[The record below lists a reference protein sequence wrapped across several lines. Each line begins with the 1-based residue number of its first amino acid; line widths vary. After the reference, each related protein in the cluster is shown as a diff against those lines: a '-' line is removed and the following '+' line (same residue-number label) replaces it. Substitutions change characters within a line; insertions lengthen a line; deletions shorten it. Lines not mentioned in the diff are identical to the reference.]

1 MSIGKI
7 KKAVAKIVA
16 ITALVSS
23 VMTIVG
29 FAQVS
34 ETNDN
39 KYIINSVTMNNRDV
53 EYSRVPSK
61 GNFYVNIYFEASES
75 EFVPATALVAA
86 YSEDGKLV
94 SVNYE
99 EITEDINLDGRC
111 SVYIGACSTA
121 ISAVKIFI
129 WNSID
134 GMKPL
139 SESFSIVNE
148 PLKEYGVVVGMYT
161 IAGDEYPTVR
171 IITADGEIEAY
182 EAKSVKV
189 AEAIAKSVGQDS
201 TEFGKDD
208 VDFVNSVIE
217 YKIVNNKITFWNDEN
232 LDACNALTPV
242 GGQSMEHN
250 ADALT
255 LGEYRI
261 NSETTQL
268 INLKNYVE
276 DNEANDITVDS
287 LVDGIEY
294 EAYVYAQNAD
304 GDYEFVVILGNE
316 DIIKSESKL
325 AVVSGIG
332 DTKTVNGVDCTTV
345 EVIEGGVESVEIF
358 IEGEVS
364 FAEGEII
371 SYLVNDNGYISQTE
385 YGSLLKPDSNYTT
398 MLNTAITG
406 FSANID
412 NVTYNEDRNVYEI
425 DIDKEGI
432 NVKARASFGPVYRKS
447 GNTLDMFQA
456 GDDTSNVVT
465 DIKTFNVAN
474 ANSVVYDYSA
484 KSGYRVSVGSASQPK
499 SRYSVAIDEDD
510 VIWADVIDNEV
521 EPVMAFVKT
530 VDGIVT
536 DVIYYTTG

>member
-1 MSIGKI
+1 
-7 KKAVAKIVA
+7 
-16 ITALVSS
+16 
-23 VMTIVG
+23 
-29 FAQVS
+29 
-34 ETNDN
+34 
-39 KYIINSVTMNNRDV
+39 
-53 EYSRVPSK
+53 
-61 GNFYVNIYFEASES
+61 
-75 EFVPATALVAA
+75 
-86 YSEDGKLV
+86 
-94 SVNYE
+94 
-99 EITEDINLDGRC
+99 
-111 SVYIGACSTA
+111 
-121 ISAVKIFI
+121 
-129 WNSID
+129 
-134 GMKPL
+134 
-139 SESFSIVNE
+139 
-148 PLKEYGVVVGMYT
+148 
-161 IAGDEYPTVR
+161 
-171 IITADGEIEAY
+171 
-182 EAKSVKV
+182 
-189 AEAIAKSVGQDS
+189 
-201 TEFGKDD
+201 
-208 VDFVNSVIE
+208 
-217 YKIVNNKITFWNDEN
+217 
-232 LDACNALTPV
+232 
-242 GGQSMEHN
+242 MEHN

-261 NSETTQL
+261 NSETTKL
-268 INLKNYVE
+268 INLKNYLE
-276 DNEANDITVDS
+276 DNEVNDITVDS

-385 YGSLLKPDSNYTT
+385 YGSLLKPDSNYAT

-447 GNTLDMFQA
+447 GNTIDMFQS
-456 GDDTSNVVT
+456 GDDTSNIIT
-465 DIKTFNVAN
+465 DIKSFNVAN

-484 KSGYRVSVGSASQPK
+484 KSGYRVSVGSAYQSK

>member
-7 KKAVAKIVA
+7 KKAVAKIVV

-23 VMTIVG
+23 VMTSVG

-189 AEAIAKSVGQDS
+189 AEAIADAVGQSS
-201 TEFGKDD
+201 TEFNKSD
-208 VDFVNSVIE
+208 VIS
-217 YKIVNNKITFWNDEN
+217 
-232 LDACNALTPV
+232 
-242 GGQSMEHN
+242 
-250 ADALT
+250 LT
-255 LGEYRI
+255 L
-261 NSETTQL
+261 
-268 INLKNYVE
+268 
-276 DNEANDITVDS
+276 
-287 LVDGIEY
+287 
-294 EAYVYAQNAD
+294 
-304 GDYEFVVILGNE
+304 
-316 DIIKSESKL
+316 
-325 AVVSGIG
+325 
-332 DTKTVNGVDCTTV
+332 
-345 EVIEGGVESVEIF
+345 
-358 IEGEVS
+358 
-364 FAEGEII
+364 
-371 SYLVNDNGYISQTE
+371 
-385 YGSLLKPDSNYTT
+385 
-398 MLNTAITG
+398 
-406 FSANID
+406 
-412 NVTYNEDRNVYEI
+412 
-425 DIDKEGI
+425 
-432 NVKARASFGPVYRKS
+432 
-447 GNTLDMFQA
+447 
-456 GDDTSNVVT
+456 
-465 DIKTFNVAN
+465 
-474 ANSVVYDYSA
+474 
-484 KSGYRVSVGSASQPK
+484 
-499 SRYSVAIDEDD
+499 
-510 VIWADVIDNEV
+510 
-521 EPVMAFVKT
+521 
-530 VDGIVT
+530 
-536 DVIYYTTG
+536 